1 MRVFVP
7 ATLPMLAD
15 LHRSGRLDVGRQEV
29 GYAVTPGLRESYVVG
44 DSEELEYAA
53 LTEAARASLVL
64 LAVDAEAPPR
74 RVVVALD
81 VRQAEPATSHGL
93 AAVQLTEP
101 VTLEQVAA
109 VHLDDGDAE
118 ETVRAAVSALDDAEA
133 GDEEAAQAV
142 EETEGYEL
150 LWFATQEIP
159 DLLSG

>member
-15 LHRSGRLDVGRQEV
+15 LHRSGRLDVGRREV
-29 GYAVTPGLRESYVVG
+29 GYAVTPGLRESHVAG
-44 DSEELEYAA
+44 DAEELEYAA
-53 LTEAARASLVL
+53 LTEAARASLGL
-64 LAVDAEAPPR
+64 LAVDAQAPPR

-81 VRQAEPATSHGL
+81 VRQAEPATSHGR
-93 AAVQLTEP
+93 AAVRLTEP
-101 VTLEQVAA
+101 VTLDQVAA

-118 ETVRAAVSALDDAEA
+118 ETVRAAVSALDAAEA
-133 GDEEAAQAV
+133 GDEQAAQAV
-142 EETEGYEL
+142 EEPEGYEL